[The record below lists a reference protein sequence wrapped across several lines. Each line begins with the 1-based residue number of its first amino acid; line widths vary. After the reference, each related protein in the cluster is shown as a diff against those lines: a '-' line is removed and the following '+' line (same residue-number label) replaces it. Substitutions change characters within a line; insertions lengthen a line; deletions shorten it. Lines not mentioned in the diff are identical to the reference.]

1 MKNQISKLNKRKATQ
16 SYDILT
22 RVIIENADIFSDVL
36 YNNFKNS
43 IVLSNF
49 PRYLNLA
56 DITHLNKKGE
66 KTLKENHRPV
76 SILPNLSKI
85 YEKIMFTQMP
95 TFFESIFSR
104 YQCGFRKG
112 FGTQQC
118 VLAKFKK
125 WKRSIDKGKTFAALL
140 TDLSKAFNCLND
152 ELLRF
157 TLPVLKL
164 IQNYLSHRK

>member
-1 MKNQISKLNKRKATQ
+1 
-16 SYDILT
+16 
-22 RVIIENADIFSDVL
+22 
-36 YNNFKNS
+36 
-43 IVLSNF
+43 
-49 PRYLNLA
+49 
-56 DITHLNKKGE
+56 
-66 KTLKENHRPV
+66 
-76 SILPNLSKI
+76 
-85 YEKIMFTQMP
+85 MFTQMP

-112 FGTQQC
+112 FGMQQC

-140 TDLSKAFNCLND
+140 TDLSKAFNYLND